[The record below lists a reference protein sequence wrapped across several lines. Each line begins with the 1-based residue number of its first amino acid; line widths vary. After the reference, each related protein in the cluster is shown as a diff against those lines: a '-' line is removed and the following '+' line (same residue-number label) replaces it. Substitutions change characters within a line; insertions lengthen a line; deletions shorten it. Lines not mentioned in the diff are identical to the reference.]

1 MKAGVLSGVLERL
14 QNLTL
19 VTVRWDRKF
28 LATPKHL
35 RPVKKERPK
44 KPKKVDPA
52 YSPDDPDSVER
63 HFRRVSN
70 ALKVWLAEERMVLN
84 EIEYVLYEA
93 GKRLYFGWG
102 KVKDLPVP
110 AQRPMELLNVAR
122 PDGAAWGDFIPNP
135 DFWADWLARWMA
147 LCWLRQHELHQRLL
161 KETSHWARSQ

>member
-110 AQRPMELLNVAR
+110 HKDQQSCLM
-122 PDGAAWGDFIPNP
+122 
-135 DFWADWLARWMA
+135 
-147 LCWLRQHELHQRLL
+147 
-161 KETSHWARSQ
+161 